1 MRLQK
6 KYLTIAISAL
16 FVSSAMPGM
25 STAAYAKGYEVIDFG
40 SLPFALS
47 ATANDMNEQGNFV
60 GVGYNIVDLPIRTEL
75 LNPDDFESIDD
86 LNNLN
91 ATEYLLVRNS
101 LLARGGKLNQP
112 EVQKITQYT
121 GLWYNGVLTS
131 INDSLDVIEPAT
143 GLLSRSNDAPLYG
156 INNNNEVVGELRAP
170 FVQVNGT
177 DAEGA
182 PTIYFV
188 RDRFPQAL
196 WSNGVDHVELS
207 GEDGLTY
214 GGTSR
219 AYAISDNN
227 YVVGFASVED
237 TERVVS
243 AYATCNDPE
252 STSAHLPLD
261 ACMYRAWA
269 NSEYEGTQRRPLYN
283 ETAYLWELDA
293 TGTVVT
299 QRSLGL
305 APTILDENEGK
316 DEDKQIIGEERSEA
330 LDVNEQGVAVG
341 FTQFTDGQ
349 YTQNHATIFI
359 DGEAN
364 WLIPK
369 GVQGFS
375 QSKAAHINNNG
386 YIAGYATR
394 VDFQFGRER
403 LFIGHTDGRE
413 VIFPSGFFS
422 DSSWRPHGI
431 NNYNQVVG
439 RAERDRTQVQSR
451 RTVAFK
457 YDIETDT
464 VTDLNSLLA
473 CDAGYDL
480 FDAVSINDNGDIIAL
495 ANMKDKRVVDG
506 REYDGLTVRPVL
518 IRASDTV
525 QACGDRSEKQERKG
539 AAIGP
544 IQLAITFIFGGVL
557 YITRRRRKVQK

>member
-25 STAAYAKGYEVIDFG
+25 
-40 SLPFALS
+40 S

-243 AYATCNDPE
+243 AYATCNEPE
-252 STSAHLPLD
+252 STSAHLPD
-261 ACMYRAWA
+261 RK
-269 NSEYEGTQRRPLYN
+269 S
-283 ETAYLWELDA
+283 
-293 TGTVVT
+293 VV
-299 QRSLGL
+299 
-305 APTILDENEGK
+305 
-316 DEDKQIIGEERSEA
+316 
-330 LDVNEQGVAVG
+330 
-341 FTQFTDGQ
+341 
-349 YTQNHATIFI
+349 
-359 DGEAN
+359 
-364 WLIPK
+364 
-369 GVQGFS
+369 
-375 QSKAAHINNNG
+375 
-386 YIAGYATR
+386 
-394 VDFQFGRER
+394 
-403 LFIGHTDGRE
+403 
-413 VIFPSGFFS
+413 
-422 DSSWRPHGI
+422 
-431 NNYNQVVG
+431 
-439 RAERDRTQVQSR
+439 
-451 RTVAFK
+451 
-457 YDIETDT
+457 
-464 VTDLNSLLA
+464 
-473 CDAGYDL
+473 
-480 FDAVSINDNGDIIAL
+480 
-495 ANMKDKRVVDG
+495 
-506 REYDGLTVRPVL
+506 
-518 IRASDTV
+518 
-525 QACGDRSEKQERKG
+525 
-539 AAIGP
+539 
-544 IQLAITFIFGGVL
+544 
-557 YITRRRRKVQK
+557 